1 MALTI
6 DNLTVRRGSQTI
18 LDRVSLNVLP
28 GEVVAVLGP
37 NGAGKSTLLK
47 AALGL
52 LADQPAIRIN
62 GDIRLGNTPLKGLP
76 ASERARRAAYVP
88 QEREIAW
95 AVDVRSLVAL
105 GRLPHRAAFA
115 APTGNDNDAIDRAL
129 TETGTTALS
138 HRRATELSGGERARI
153 LIARALA
160 QEAPLLVADEPTSGL
175 DPAQQ
180 LALLDLLRTKAGEG
194 TAIVLS
200 MHDLQLAARFA
211 DRICLLHEGRSAAL
225 GAPRDVLTR
234 ANIQAVYGC
243 DAVITETSAGLAFV
257 PVLPDDA
264 N

>member
-1 MALTI
+1 MALTL
-6 DNLTVRRGSQTI
+6 DNLTVHRGRDMI
-18 LDRVSLNVLP
+18 IDRVSLDVSA

-52 LADQPAIRIN
+52 LADQPAIRIT
-62 GDIRLGNTPLKGLP
+62 GDIRLGGTPLHALP
-76 ASERARRAAYVP
+76 PTDRARRAAYVP
-88 QEREIAW
+88 QERDIAW

-115 APTGNDNDAIDRAL
+115 APTGKDNDAIDRAL
-129 TETGTTALS
+129 ADTATTALS

-194 TAIVLS
+194 AAIVLS

-243 DAVITETSAGLAFV
+243 DTLITETSAGLAFI
-257 PVLPDDA
+257 PLLPSDA